1 MRPPDVAI
9 LSFTQCPHAM
19 IHSLPQPHDL
29 PPLTVVGAGKL
40 GLAVAGAWKDAG
52 GQIGREISSGQP
64 WTPEGMVF
72 EATAPEAAL
81 PHLLRCLEHQVPVVT
96 GTTGW
101 LSHLPQ
107 VQQAAEDHNGTLFW
121 STNFSPAVH
130 ATHMIAREAT
140 RIMALLDGY
149 EASIQDVHHV
159 HKKDA
164 PSGTALTLQEH
175 VRQAGW
181 TKDLP
186 IESERVGEVVGL
198 HKLSWESDHDC
209 VALQHEAKSR
219 LGFAQGAVM
228 ALRWTW
234 ARHQGNLPGVYTMT
248 DLF

>member
-1 MRPPDVAI
+1 MRPPDVAL
-9 LSFTQCPHAM
+9 LSFTQRPSAM
-19 IHSLPQPHDL
+19 NASLPKPLDL
-29 PPLTVVGAGKL
+29 PPLTMVGKGKL
-40 GLAVAGAWKDAG
+40 GQAVAKAWKDAG
-52 GQIGREISSGQP
+52 GKIAQEIRSGQP
-64 WTPEGMVF
+64 WTPQGMVF
-72 EATAPEAAL
+72 EATAPDAAL
-81 PHLLRCLEHQVPVVT
+81 PHLLRCLEHRVPVVT

-101 LSHLPQ
+101 LSHLSQ
-107 VQQAAEDHNGTLFW
+107 VQEAAEDHHGTLFW

-130 ATHMIAREAT
+130 ATHLIAREAT
-140 RIMALLDGY
+140 RIMSKLEGY
-149 EASIQDVHHV
+149 DASIQDVHHV
-159 HKKDA
+159 QKKDA
-164 PSGTALTLQEH
+164 PSGTALTLQEN

-186 IESERVGEVVGL
+186 IESQRMGEVVGL

-219 LGFAQGAVM
+219 LGFAQGAVL

>member
-1 MRPPDVAI
+1 MRPPDVAL
-9 LSFTQCPHAM
+9 LSLTQCPDALSD
-19 IHSLPQPHDL
+19 SLPHPL
-29 PPLTVVGAGKL
+29 VLLALTVVGAVKL
-40 GLAVAGAWKDAG
+40 GQSVAKAWKDAG
-52 GQIGREISSGQP
+52 GEIGREIRSGQS
-64 WTPEGMVF
+64 WTPQGMVF

-107 VQQAAEDHNGTLFW
+107 VQQAAEDHHGTLFW

-130 ATHMIAREAT
+130 ATHLIAREAT

-159 HKKDA
+159 HKKDS
-164 PSGTALTLQEH
+164 PSGTALTLQEN
-175 VRQAGW
+175 VLQAGW

-186 IESERVGEVVGL
+186 IASQRMGEVVGL

-219 LGFAQGAVM
+219 
-228 ALRWTW
+228 
-234 ARHQGNLPGVYTMT
+234 
-248 DLF
+248 